1 MRIPFKKRKIHL
13 IKLPWR
19 IAIGKGAIRQ
29 TPELLEDLNIKSTLV
44 VAGPITN
51 GLIGKDLSK
60 VLKKSDC
67 KFDFFIARDADFKTV
82 KRAEKKGKELK
93 VESLL
98 GVGGGKNIDIAKT
111 VASKLKVPYI
121 SVPTIPSHDGIASAT
136 SSISKKNSKRSTFL
150 DPPAAII
157 ADMKYLVKS
166 PYRFFAA
173 GAGDV
178 IAKHTSVLD
187 WKLARD
193 EKGEYYGEY
202 AAQIASLAAATMIKN
217 SKGYRENPEDVV
229 RLLIEA
235 LISCGYAMCSA
246 GSSRPCSGS
255 EHLFSHAIDRIFPE
269 NTALHGEKC
278 ALGTLIMSFY
288 HDKDYYLVMQ
298 ALLNL
303 GLPTNA
309 EQIKIPP
316 KVLVDAVVNAHK
328 IRRGRYTILNKLG
341 INKRKR
347 KKVEDD
353 LKVLGII

>member
-1 MRIPFKKRKIHL
+1 MKIPFKKSRVHL

-19 IAIGKGAIRQ
+19 IAIGKKAIRQ
-29 TPELLEDLNIKSTLV
+29 TSELLEELNINSTLV
-44 VAGPITN
+44 VTGPITN
-51 GLIGKDLSK
+51 GLVGKELSK
-60 VLKKSDC
+60 VLKKGGC
-67 KFDFFIARDADFKTV
+67 KFDFFIAKNTNYKTV
-82 KRAEKKGKELK
+82 KKAKKTAKRMK

-98 GVGGGKNIDIAKT
+98 GVGGGKNIDVAKS
-111 VASKLKVPYI
+111 VASKLKIPYI
-121 SVPTIPSHDGIASAT
+121 SIPTIPSHDGIASAC
-136 SSISKKNSKRSTFL
+136 SSISKKGSRCSMFL
-150 DPPAAII
+150 DPPAAIV

-178 IAKHTSVLD
+178 IAKYTSVLD

-193 EKGEYYGEY
+193 EKEEYYGEY
-202 AAQIASLAAATMIKN
+202 AAQIVSLASETIIKN
-217 SKGYRENPEDVV
+217 SKGYNNSPESAV

-235 LISCGYAMCSA
+235 LISCGYAMCIA

-255 EHLFSHAIDRIFPE
+255 EHLFSHAIDRIFPK

-288 HDKDYYLVMQ
+288 HDKDYYRIMQ
-298 ALLNL
+298 TLLNL

-309 EQIKIPP
+309 EEIKIPP

-328 IRRGRYTILNKLG
+328 MRRRYTILNKLG

-347 KKVEDD
+347 SKVEKD
-353 LKVLGII
+353 LKFLGII